1 MLDKRL
7 LKEAKSIIGYLA
19 GVFGLGLFL
28 ALLAVLQAKVVARVV
43 SGVFLQGERLSRMIP
58 YFKWLAL
65 IIVVRAVGQSVSEF
79 LAHEGA
85 ARVKSALRQ
94 HLLRRMYAR
103 GPLMLRGE
111 RGGEVLHTLMD
122 GIESLEDYFARYL
135 PQLLLAVG
143 IPVLVLG
150 FVFPS
155 DWASGMILLLTAPL
169 IPLFMILIGKLAQS
183 KAERQWREMSRM
195 GAHFLDVLRGLAT
208 LKAFGR
214 SRSQIRVIS
223 RVSDG
228 FRQAT
233 LQVLRVA
240 FLSAFVLELAATI
253 STALVAVALGLRLV
267 EGQIDFQR
275 AFFVLLLAPEVYQ
288 PLRNLGVQ
296 FHASLTGKSA
306 ADRIYAFLAATE
318 KEETGAAGL
327 DDGDIDDGVADL
339 GGLDDG
345 VADVGGFDDGGA
357 EKQFEKRGDVV
368 SPKGSELC
376 LQKVSYTYPG
386 RSEMILNRVSLEV
399 KSGETVL
406 LVGESG
412 AGKTTLAELLL
423 GFLQPQGGQI
433 WHNGVSIK
441 DRSSKAWLATIA
453 YVPQHPY
460 LFYGTVLENLLL
472 GRPDASREE
481 VEQVAIWAGAQEFI
495 RALPKGYETMIGEAG
510 VRLSGGQAQRL
521 ALARALLKQAS
532 LLILDEPVSGLDR
545 ESEEILFAGLQQWR
559 QGRTVLLISHRKS
572 TWAWA
577 DRVLRLERGRIKEVP
592 LEQVP
597 LERVPLE
604 QPERVLKGESL
615 KYAKGTLDVNENGLI
630 GPFVGGGGQ
639 E

>member
-1 MLDKRL
+1 MGGLSQHHSITREGEANAMLDNRL
-7 LKEAKSIIGYLA
+7 LKESINVKGYLA
-19 GVFGLGLFL
+19 GVVGLGLLL

-43 SGVFLQGERLSRMIP
+43 SGAFLQGESLKQMIP
-58 YFKWLAL
+58 YFEWLVL
-65 IIVVRAVGQSVSEF
+65 IVVVRATGQSVSEF

-85 ARVKSALRQ
+85 ARVKSTLRQ
-94 HLLRRMYAR
+94 HLLKRMYAR
-103 GPLMLRGE
+103 GPLLLRGE

-150 FVFPS
+150 FVFPA
-155 DWASGMILLLTAPL
+155 DWASGIILLLTAPL

-214 SRSQIRVIS
+214 SRSQVRVIS
-223 RVSDG
+223 RVSEG

-240 FLSAFVLELAATI
+240 FLSVFVLELAATI

-288 PLRNLGVQ
+288 PLRSLGVQ
-296 FHASLTGKSA
+296 FHASLTGKAA
-306 ADRIYAFLAATE
+306 ADRIYALLAETE

-327 DDGDIDDGVADL
+327 DDGGVDDGI
-339 GGLDDG
+339 
-345 VADVGGFDDGGA
+345 ADVEGFDDGGV

-368 SPKGSELC
+368 CPKGSELC

-386 RSEMILNRVSLEV
+386 RSEMILNQVSLDI

-406 LVGESG
+406 LIGESG
-412 AGKTTLAELLL
+412 AGKTTLVEILL
-423 GFLQPQGGQI
+423 GFLQPQSGQI
-433 WHNGVSIK
+433 WHNGISIK
-441 DRSSKAWLATIA
+441 DLSSKAWLSTIA

-460 LFYGTVLENLLL
+460 LFYGTVSENLLL

-481 VEQVAIWAGAQEFI
+481 VEQVVAWAGAQEFI
-495 RALPKGYETMIGEAG
+495 QALPQRYETMIGEGG

-545 ESEEILFAGLQQWR
+545 ESEEILFAGLKQWR

-572 TWAWA
+572 TRAWA
-577 DRVLRLERGRIKEVP
+577 DRMLWLERGSIKE
-592 LEQVP
+592 
-597 LERVPLE
+597 VPLE

-615 KYAKGTLDVNENGLI
+615 EYAKVTLDVNENGLI
-630 GPFVGGGGQ
+630 GSFVGGGGQ